1 MRVRVLLPSAR
12 IEDEYDRQQ
21 RQLEFNA
28 VATAAAERAERE
40 QAALDTM
47 NQVLHLPAAPGRG
60 VNNALT
66 ASEVRSVS
74 AFLLSTLPA
83 FKTRTGERKCRFNAP
98 ACTSASHLLC
108 ACSEVL
114 ASIHWSAR
122 RHECGR
128 RVYRP
133 CTRPYARHSLSDGLG
148 KDPTCATRRRYP
160 RLTPFFSRI
169 KRTSIAA
176 L

>member
-1 MRVRVLLPSAR
+1 MRCLYLTFRAGPDNVSAPPAPVS

-66 ASEVRSVS
+66 VSEVRSVS

-83 FKTRTGERKCRFNAP
+83 FKTRAGERKCR
-98 ACTSASHLLC
+98 H
-108 ACSEVL
+108 
-114 ASIHWSAR
+114 
-122 RHECGR
+122 
-128 RVYRP
+128 
-133 CTRPYARHSLSDGLG
+133 
-148 KDPTCATRRRYP
+148 
-160 RLTPFFSRI
+160 
-169 KRTSIAA
+169 
-176 L
+176 